1 MEENNLKLNKTKKNI
16 DLNKIMPWICTAVA
30 VSVGIV
36 VTKNP
41 ACLWGFVFP
50 LWNNQQKKKIEK
62 YT

>member
-50 LWNNQQKKKIEK
+50 LWNN
-62 YT
+62 